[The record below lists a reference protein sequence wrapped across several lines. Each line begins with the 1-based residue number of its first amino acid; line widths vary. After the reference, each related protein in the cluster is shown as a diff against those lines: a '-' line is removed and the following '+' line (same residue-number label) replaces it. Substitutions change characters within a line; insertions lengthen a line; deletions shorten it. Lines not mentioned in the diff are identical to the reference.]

1 MRQAETRDDRPREVG
16 LRRKAA
22 TLGSILALIA
32 LVVGSLFGDR
42 GILYLVA
49 QRERT
54 EALRQEIQDLRTQ
67 NGILAEEIGALR
79 SDPRAIERLARE
91 SLGLARSG
99 ETVFLLRDPAEE
111 DPR

>member
-1 MRQAETRDDRPREVG
+1 MARSDDRPRAEIG

-22 TLGSILALIA
+22 TLGSVLALIA

-42 GILYLVA
+42 GILHLVA

-54 EALRQEIQDLRTQ
+54 EALRREILELRAR
-67 NGILAEEIGALR
+67 NGLLAEEIRALK

-91 SLGLARSG
+91 SLGLAREG
-99 ETVFLLRDPAEE
+99 ETVFLIPEAEDKGLR
-111 DPR
+111 

>member
-1 MRQAETRDDRPREVG
+1 MAAKGDRPKAEVG

-22 TLGSILALIA
+22 TLGSALALIA

-42 GILYLVA
+42 GILYLFA

-54 EALRQEIQDLRTQ
+54 EALRREIQELRAQ
-67 NGILAEEIGALR
+67 NGILAEEIRALR

-91 SLGLARSG
+91 SLGLARDG
-99 ETVFLLRDPAEE
+99 EIVFLLREAEAR
-111 DPR
+111 PTR